1 MCVSSNWFHT
11 HNRLYD
17 RSRKREMRSL
27 SGALGDF
34 ATRLRVYKVW
44 IHGGVEWKATGVE
57 CATIGCGLCARGTL
71 LHLIHPGASNGAF
84 PRATPPSLS
93 LPSWNT
99 HYRLALHN
107 RQRWQRWRR
116 VFNIFDHIDPQRLSS
131 PIYLFR
137 YMGLSSSLSPS
148 GIGCVGTRLI
158 HSGEGWLL
166 NSLRHCENVIG
177 FLFRRTSASLTDS
190 NILIGTNGL
199 NMIGLDWIDVT
210 RMCYN

>member
-84 PRATPPSLS
+84 PRATPP
-93 LPSWNT
+93 LP
-99 HYRLALHN
+99 
-107 RQRWQRWRR
+107 
-116 VFNIFDHIDPQRLSS
+116 F
-131 PIYLFR
+131 LF
-137 YMGLSSSLSPS
+137 PH
-148 GIGCVGTRLI
+148 GTR
-158 HSGEGWLL
+158 
-166 NSLRHCENVIG
+166 
-177 FLFRRTSASLTDS
+177 TTDS
-190 NILIGTNGL
+190 PYTTGNDDNDDDGFSTFLITSTL
-199 NMIGLDWIDVT
+199 NAYRVQFTSFVTWACRVHLVQVGLDA
-210 RMCYN
+210 